1 VEDAV
6 RVRFFLPPSDLT
18 GVAAGT
24 DSEIPTPADVVF
36 SVEVYSATETGGK
49 SGATINAT
57 GSRESIA
64 QLLDYIAQ
72 GVKIYDDSG
81 DQVWWGTVTEVS
93 AVLGRWAA
101 GVSLDGMANSI
112 ATAYTTTDPNATAS
126 ASSRGTTAYQEDAL
140 SIQDYGRLQLMKTLT
155 NTTKAAAEA
164 HVARELAIRSVP
176 MPVWERVPAAA
187 EDGSDDR
194 ASATIECAGWQYRLS
209 RRYYSAPALQSTNE
223 RSKEDPRLA
232 IDPGK
237 AQYRYV
243 TGTTEI
249 VEDITVNLGCVT
261 TTTNQAQKGYFTWVA
276 PNVGPYAMPLAVR
289 SMSLK
294 MAKIGTPTDTWNVVL
309 TTDEAAT
316 KVVATLTFNSA
327 TLNTGHAWTKLTLPT
342 GGIDGIL
349 PGVTYYAHISRTGAL
364 SDTNYVR
371 LTATTALSNASSIF
385 RVWNGTAWVVTTG
398 GDRDLM
404 YEIELQP
411 NDLTVDVGAVAARER
426 TYQTYVPPVAGDA
439 SVGEVRIELSKIG
452 APADNVLIDLC
463 RMDGIGGTP
472 GTVLHTLTVSAT
484 VMTSAA
490 REIVFT
496 PTAWPANTNM
506 AHALVVRRSGAL
518 DPVNYVRVHV
528 KSTTNATITLATLNG
543 STWTTRTDQD
553 AVFKVMFVHETTRQ
567 IVDLIASVGVPYI
580 RGVLL
585 ESSAISGIYTSPF
598 QSGDRDALTI
608 LNALISIGTST
619 GKRLLWEITSGRLLR
634 IFTEPNVE
642 QVNYYMHDDGSLQ
655 LPSGGET
662 EKSRCPVAVWIKLH
676 GNVPQAISSSRILRS
691 SVQFVK
697 RAEYRPASDEYTF
710 TPRGLDD
717 LISSIRV
724 QVG

>member
-1 VEDAV
+1 M
-6 RVRFFLPPSDLT
+6 RVRFALPPSDLT
-18 GVAAGT
+18 GVAAGA
-24 DSEIPTPADVVF
+24 DAEIPAPADVKF

-72 GVKIYDDSG
+72 GVRIYDDSG
-81 DQVWWGTVTEVS
+81 DEVWWGTVTEVS
-93 AVLGRWAA
+93 AVLGSWAA
-101 GVSLDGMANSI
+101 GVSLDGMANAI
-112 ATAYTTTDPNATAS
+112 AAAYTTTDPNATVS
-126 ASSRGTTAYQEDAL
+126 ASSRGTTAYQEDSL
-140 SIQDYGRLQLMKTLT
+140 SIQEYGRLQLMKTLT

-176 MPVWERVPAAA
+176 VPVWERVPSANS
-187 EDGSDDR
+187 GDDQT

-223 RSKEDPRLA
+223 RSKDDQKLS

-249 VEDITVNLGCVT
+249 VEDITVNLGCST

-276 PNVGPYAMPLAVR
+276 PTVGPYAMPLATR

-294 MAKIGTPTDTWNVVL
+294 MAKVGAPTDTWNVVF

-316 KVVATLTFNSA
+316 NVIATLTFNSA
-327 TLNTGHAWTKLTLPT
+327 TLNTGHTWTKLTLPT

-371 LTATTALSNASSIF
+371 LTATTALNNVNSIF

-411 NDLTVDVGAVAARER
+411 NDLTIDIGAVAAREK

-439 SVGEVRIELSKIG
+439 SVGEVRLELSKIG
-452 APADNVLIDLC
+452 APLDGVLIDLC
-463 RMDGIGGTP
+463 RMDGPLGTP
-472 GTVLHTLTVSAT
+472 GTVLHTVTVAAT
-484 VMTSAA
+484 AVTSSA

-496 PTAWPANTNM
+496 PTAWPANTNTP
-506 AHALVVRRSGAL
+506 HGLVIRRSGTL
-518 DPVNYVRVHV
+518 DPINYVRVHV
-528 KSTTNATITLATLNG
+528 KPTTNATITLATLNG
-543 STWTTRTDQD
+543 STWSTRTDQD

-567 IVDLIASVGVPYI
+567 IADIVASVGVPFI
-580 RGVLL
+580 RSVLL
-585 ESSAISGIYTSPF
+585 EGGIASGIYTSPY
-598 QSGDRDALTI
+598 QSGDRDALSI
-608 LNALISIGTST
+608 INALIGIGTSA
-619 GKRLLWEITSGRLLR
+619 GKRLLWEITSGYILR

-642 QVNYYMHDDGSLQ
+642 QVYYYMHDDGSMQ

-662 EKSRCPVAVWIKLH
+662 SKSRCPVAVWIKLH

-691 SVQFVK
+691 MVQFVK
-697 RAEYRPASDEYTF
+697 RAEYRPGSDEYIF
-710 TPRGLDD
+710 TPRGLED

>member
-1 VEDAV
+1 M
-6 RVRFFLPPSDLT
+6 RVRFALPPSDLS
-18 GVAAGT
+18 GVAAGA
-24 DSEIPTPADVVF
+24 DSEIPAPADIVF
-36 SVEVYSATETGGK
+36 DVEVYSATETGGK

-72 GVKIYDDSG
+72 GVRIYDDSG
-81 DQVWWGTVTEVS
+81 DLVWWGNVTDVS
-93 AVLGRWAA
+93 AVLGRWSA

-112 ATAYTTTDPNATAS
+112 ATAYTTTDPNAAAS
-126 ASSRGTTAYQEDAL
+126 ASSRGTTAYLEDAF
-140 SIQDYGRLQLMKTLT
+140 SIQEYGRLQLMKTLT

-164 HVARELAIRSVP
+164 HVARELGIRAVP
-176 MPVWERVPAAA
+176 MPVWERVPAADDA
-187 EDGSDDR
+187 AAGDR
-194 ASATIECAGWQYRLS
+194 ASATLECAGWQYRLS
-209 RRYYSAPALQSTNE
+209 RRYYSAPVLQSTNE
-223 RSKEDPRLA
+223 RSRDDQKLT

-249 VEDITVNLGCVT
+249 VEDVTVNLGCAT

-276 PNVGPYAMPLAVR
+276 PTVGPYAMPLAVR
-289 SMSLK
+289 SWSLK
-294 MAKIGTPTDTWNVVL
+294 MAKVGTPTDTWNVVI

-316 KVVATLTFNSA
+316 QVVATLTFNSA
-327 TLNTGHAWTKLTLPT
+327 TLNTGHTWTKLTLPT

-371 LTATTALSNASSIF
+371 FTATTALNNANSIF

-411 NDLTVDVGAVAARER
+411 NDLTIDVGAVAAREK

-452 APADNVLIDLC
+452 APTDNVLIDLC
-463 RMDGIGGTP
+463 RMDGPLGTP
-472 GTVLHTLTVSAT
+472 GTVLHTLTVAAT
-484 VMTSAA
+484 VVGTSA

-496 PTAWPANTNM
+496 PTAWPANTNTP
-506 AHALVVRRSGAL
+506 HALVVRRSSPL
-518 DPVNYVRVHV
+518 DPINYVRLHV
-528 KSTTNATITLATLNG
+528 KSTTNAAITLATLNG

-567 IVDLIASVGVPYI
+567 IVDMIAAVGVPYI
-580 RGVLL
+580 RGVIL
-585 ESSAISGIYTSPF
+585 ETGAASGIYTSPY

-608 LNALISIGTST
+608 LNSLISVGTSA

-634 IFTEPNVE
+634 IFTEPSVE
-642 QVNYYMHDDGSLQ
+642 QVFFYMNDDGRLENST
-655 LPSGGET
+655 GGQVSKT
-662 EKSRCPVAVWIKLH
+662 PCPVATWIKLR
-676 GNVPQAISSSRILRS
+676 GNVPLAIASSRVLRS

-697 RAEYRPASDEYTF
+697 RAEYRPGNDDYTF
-710 TPRGLDD
+710 TPRGVED